1 MQTKKQLEKDLTIA
15 KLKESL
21 EKDYGEYGRTLYVIK
36 KLQKDSV
43 LPRSDH
49 LYIERMI
56 KLCESVIEEPE
67 EFPEFVSSS
76 DLIKCHR
83 CDLQIELDEKS
94 IRKNNFWFHD
104 KCFEKIPIVKS
115 EVFQKI
121 EKPPKVIRQTI
132 RIESKSTYPQMVF
145 SGGLL
150 ASLVGTTY
158 LLAGEAVAAI
168 VGIWGSILYF
178 AIFESRILQKKR
190 QKASVVKTGIPG
202 FDSALSVGLK
212 KNSSVVVSGPPGSG
226 KTIFGLQ
233 FIYSGAKEFDE
244 SGVYISLSQSIDEI
258 KNDCKTFGWDIEGL
272 IAKEKILIIDL
283 RPFKIKDE
291 VIVRD
296 DSLYR
301 GEQIPFEHLT
311 KFILNSIKK
320 IKAKR
325 IVIDS
330 ISILGMQYSDKFY
343 MRQGLQGMIQSLENF
358 DVTSLLI
365 SEFSESNETPL
376 EWFVTSGIIQL
387 DNQIIDNKMR
397 RTIKITKLRGIEHSE
412 QVHSLELGSNGL
424 YVYEN

>member
-1 MQTKKQLEKDLTIA
+1 MEKDHIIT

-21 EKDYGEYGRTLYVIK
+21 EKDYGDYGRTQYIIE
-36 KLQKDSV
+36 KLQNDLSIPK
-43 LPRSDH
+43 SDH

-56 KLCESVIEEPE
+56 KLCGPTIEEPKKTIE
-67 EFPEFVSSS
+67 IVLPS
-76 DLIKCHR
+76 DLIKCHH
-83 CDLQIELDEKS
+83 CDLHIKLDEKS
-94 IRKNNFWFHD
+94 IRKNDFWFHD
-104 KCFEKIPIVKS
+104 RCFEKIPIVKTQIP
-115 EVFQKI
+115 QKL
-121 EKPPKVIRQTI
+121 PVQPKVTRQPVLV
-132 RIESKSTYPQMVF
+132 ESKPTNPQMIF

-150 ASLVGTTY
+150 ASLIGTTY
-158 LLAGEAVAAI
+158 LWAGETAASL
-168 VGIWGSILYF
+168 VGIWGSILFF
-178 AIFESRILQKKR
+178 AIFKSQIVPKKK
-190 QKASVVKTGIPG
+190 QVTSVVKTGIPG
-202 FDSALSVGLK
+202 FDSTLSVGLK
-212 KNSSVVVSGPPGSG
+212 KNSSVIVSGPPGSG
-226 KTIFGLQ
+226 KTTFGLQ

-244 SGVYISLSQSIDEI
+244 PGVYISLSQSIDEI
-258 KNDCKTFGWDIEGL
+258 KNDCKSFGWDIEDL
-272 IAKEKILIIDL
+272 IAKEKILMIDL

-291 VIVRD
+291 VVGRD

-311 KFILNSIKK
+311 KFILNSVKK

-365 SEFSESNETPL
+365 SEFSENNEIPL

-387 DNQIIDNKMR
+387 DNQIIDDKMR
-397 RTIKITKLRGIEHSE
+397 RTIKITKLRGIKHSD

-424 YVYEN
+424 YVFD